1 MKSPTK
7 KELKIILV
15 NLRNTKDVIE
25 AITEYPYTKVMD
37 KDEYLKKLFYAL
49 NDASL
54 ELGKMI
60 DQKDVKENEVKAA
73 RAYRHNRIC
82 DCAGRGRRRLLQHGP
97 VHSGQSGDGL
107 RDDGKRVGV
116 GKNKRMEVN

>member
-1 MKSPTK
+1 MKRPTK

-15 NLRNTKDVIE
+15 NLRDTKDVIE

-73 RAYRHNRIC
+73 RANRYSGIC
-82 DCAGRGRRRLLQHGP
+82 DCTGRGRRRLL
-97 VHSGQSGDGL
+97 
-107 RDDGKRVGV
+107 
-116 GKNKRMEVN
+116 

>member
-1 MKSPTK
+1 MPAQWTGDVLAKMHI
-7 KELKIILV
+7 EKITSKRLAEH
-15 NLRNTKDVIE
+15 LG
-25 AITEYPYTKVMD
+25 
-37 KDEYLKKLFYAL
+37 YLKKLFYAL

-82 DCAGRGRRRLLQHGP
+82 DCTGRGRRRLL
-97 VHSGQSGDGL
+97 
-107 RDDGKRVGV
+107 
-116 GKNKRMEVN
+116 

>member
-73 RAYRHNRIC
+73 RANRYSGIC
-82 DCAGRGRRRLLQHGP
+82 DCAGRGRRRLL
-97 VHSGQSGDGL
+97 
-107 RDDGKRVGV
+107 
-116 GKNKRMEVN
+116 

>member
-1 MKSPTK
+1 MKRPTK

-73 RAYRHNRIC
+73 RAYRYSGIC
-82 DCAGRGRRRLLQHGP
+82 DCTGRGRRRLL
-97 VHSGQSGDGL
+97 
-107 RDDGKRVGV
+107 
-116 GKNKRMEVN
+116 

>member
-1 MKSPTK
+1 MKRPTK

-15 NLRNTKDVIE
+15 NLRDTKDVIE

-73 RAYRHNRIC
+73 RANRYSGIC
-82 DCAGRGRRRLLQHGP
+82 DCAGRGRRRLL
-97 VHSGQSGDGL
+97 
-107 RDDGKRVGV
+107 
-116 GKNKRMEVN
+116 

>member
-1 MKSPTK
+1 MKRPTK

-60 DQKDVKENEVKAA
+60 DQKDV
-73 RAYRHNRIC
+73 
-82 DCAGRGRRRLLQHGP
+82 
-97 VHSGQSGDGL
+97 
-107 RDDGKRVGV
+107 
-116 GKNKRMEVN
+116 

>member
-1 MKSPTK
+1 MKRPTK

-15 NLRNTKDVIE
+15 NLRNTKDVIG

-60 DQKDVKENEVKAA
+60 DQKDV
-73 RAYRHNRIC
+73 
-82 DCAGRGRRRLLQHGP
+82 
-97 VHSGQSGDGL
+97 
-107 RDDGKRVGV
+107 
-116 GKNKRMEVN
+116 

>member
-1 MKSPTK
+1 MKRPTK

-73 RAYRHNRIC
+73 RANRYSGIC
-82 DCAGRGRRRLLQHGP
+82 DCAGRGRRRLL
-97 VHSGQSGDGL
+97 
-107 RDDGKRVGV
+107 
-116 GKNKRMEVN
+116 